1 MKNINSLAKG
11 YKKSISNIRSKKTT
25 KPLLPKKVN
34 VEEIYNKIKMLYVDG
49 NLTTVEINIIIKE
62 LQKLA

>member
-1 MKNINSLAKG
+1 MKNITSLAKG
-11 YKKSISNIRSKKTT
+11 YKKSISNIRRKKTT